1 MSPKILEGSRGVG
14 PCWDSLERFKFTLPP
29 FEAGA
34 KGTLAF
40 TPSARDQ
47 WIYGSYNYAYYDNPE
62 TTGNTQIIHYA
73 DVVIGEVINNPYK
86 RINFAIDA
94 YVDIIAPISYDN
106 TYITYDSTLIRV
118 DVDS

>member
-1 MSPKILEGSRGVG
+1 
-14 PCWDSLERFKFTLPP
+14 LERFKFTLPP
-29 FEAGA
+29 FEAGS

-47 WIYGSYNYAYYDNPE
+47 WIYGSYNYGYYSDPE

-94 YVDIIAPISYDN
+94 YIDVITPISYDN
-106 TYITYDSTLIRV
+106 TYVTYDTTRV
-118 DVDS
+118 TQDEG